1 MEQNLH
7 VDKYDSNFIESK
19 IHYIRHLQVIIDK
32 DLAELYDVSTKALNQ
47 AVKRN
52 IERFP
57 SEFMFQLNS
66 YEFDSLRSQIVT
78 SNQKGGRRYLPY
90 AFTEQGVAMLSAV
103 LRSDRAVRISIQI
116 INAFIQMRRFLS
128 GRSNIYNKINL
139 IESDLKSYQ
148 QETDFKLNQIFD
160 IINQNKLIPNYGI
173 FYEGQIFDAYKFVVD
188 IIKSAK
194 KSITLIDNYVDETI
208 LYLFAKNADLDRIRI
223 FTKILKKDLKK
234 DIEKYNSQY
243 QNLEIYEF
251 ELSHDR
257 FLIIDEQYIYHIG
270 ASIKDLGKRWFAF
283 SKMDNKVINI
293 VEKIDNY
300 LKNINQ
306 GEI

>member
-1 MEQNLH
+1 
-7 VDKYDSNFIESK
+7 
-19 IHYIRHLQVIIDK
+19 
-32 DLAELYDVSTKALNQ
+32 
-47 AVKRN
+47 
-52 IERFP
+52 
-57 SEFMFQLNS
+57 MFQLNNQ
-66 YEFDSLRSQIVT
+66 EFESLRSQIVT

-103 LRSDRAVRISIQI
+103 LRSDRAINISIQI

-128 GRSNIYNKINL
+128 GSSNIYSKVNL
-139 IESDLKSYQ
+139 IESDFKSYQ
-148 QETDFKLNQIFD
+148 QVTDFKLNQIFD

-194 KSITLIDNYVDETI
+194 KSITLIDNYADETI
-208 LYLFAKNADLDRIRI
+208 LYLFTKNADLDKIRI
-223 FTKILKKDLKK
+223 FTKLIKQDLKK

-243 QNLEIYEF
+243 KNLEIYEF

-257 FLIIDEQYIYHIG
+257 FLIIDEEYIYHIG
-270 ASIKDLGKRWFAF
+270 ASIKDLGKKWFAF

-293 VEKIDNY
+293 VEKINDY
-300 LKNINQ
+300 LKISLKVKY
-306 GEI
+306 EK